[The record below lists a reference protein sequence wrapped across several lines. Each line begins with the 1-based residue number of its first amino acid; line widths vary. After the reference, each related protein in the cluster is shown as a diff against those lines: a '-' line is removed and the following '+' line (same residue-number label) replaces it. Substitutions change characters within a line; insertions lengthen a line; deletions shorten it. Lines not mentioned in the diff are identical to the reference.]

1 MTKQKKGFWLFLFSL
16 IPGAGEMYMGFQKQ
30 GISIMTIFWSVI
42 ALSAGTGMSWII
54 MFLPIL
60 WFYSFF
66 NVHNLKSLSEEEFYS
81 VEDKYVLHLDQ
92 LFGDM
97 DTFIRKY
104 RMLVSVILIVFGIS
118 ILCNNFADILYW
130 FFPGRLGNLIQSISY
145 QLPQIILAVAIILA
159 GFYILSD
166 KKQRIMKEE
175 PKEEAHYWEPY
186 RPYQQEVSPAEEKAP
201 TITEPL
207 SPISE
212 NIQTETSIED
222 PILDPP
228 ADDTPSSQETL

>member
-1 MTKQKKGFWLFLFSL
+1 
-16 IPGAGEMYMGFQKQ
+16 MGFQKQ
-30 GISIMTIFWSVI
+30 GISIMTIFWSVF

-81 VEDKYVLHLDQ
+81 VEDNYVLHLDR

-104 RMLVSVILIVFGIS
+104 RILVAALLIIFGIS

-130 FFPGRLGNLIQSISY
+130 FFPGRLGNLLQSISY
-145 QLPQIILAVAIILA
+145 QLPQIIVAIVIILA

-166 KKQRIMKEE
+166 KKHQIMKEE
-175 PKEEAHYWEPY
+175 EKKEEHYWEPY
-186 RPYQQEVSPAEEKAP
+186 RPYQQDISSEKSQPLTPSTPLTSSEDTPTVSKEEEDNAP
-201 TITEPL
+201 T
-207 SPISE
+207 
-212 NIQTETSIED
+212 
-222 PILDPP
+222 
-228 ADDTPSSQETL
+228 SQETH